1 MEAINYMTLR
11 GQEIFMK
18 MIGGYAVVNE
28 YGVRKVT
35 RYVVTHF
42 TSQHKVGTN
51 ENSEQASSV
60 IGEFDNLKQAEIV
73 AEALSK
79 SDEGSTFYTVPRNDK

>member
-1 MEAINYMTLR
+1 MKIIN
-11 GQEIFMK
+11 
-18 MIGGYAVVNE
+18 GYAVVNE

-42 TSQHKVGTN
+42 TSKHKVGTN
-51 ENSEQASSV
+51 ENSEQGSSV

-73 AEALSK
+73 AEALSVA
-79 SDEGSTFYTVPRNDK
+79 DTGSTFYTVPK